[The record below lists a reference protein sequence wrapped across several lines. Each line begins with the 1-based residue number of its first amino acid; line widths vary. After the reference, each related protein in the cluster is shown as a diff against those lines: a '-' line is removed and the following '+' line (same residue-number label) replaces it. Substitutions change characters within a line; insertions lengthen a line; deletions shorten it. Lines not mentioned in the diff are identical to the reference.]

1 MTEDNVEYVTIP
13 SRKTSECRPFGDL
26 PKSGLI
32 RPTTSPFE
40 PAPEEELATLE
51 GRIVHGLAKPV
62 MEMMYL
68 YGISYHNATAVAL
81 HDIGYLQEEI
91 GEHYMVSQSTISQA
105 IRTAKRRMESR
116 KHEIR
121 ADRERY
127 QERH

>member
-1 MTEDNVEYVTIP
+1 MTEKDVEYVTMP
-13 SRKTSECRPFGDL
+13 SRKTPEYRPFGDL

-32 RPTTSPFE
+32 RPTTSPLE

-91 GEHYMVSQSTISQA
+91 AGHYMVSQSTISQA
-105 IRTAKRRMESR
+105 IRTARRKMESR

-121 ADRERY
+121 ADRESYQARY
-127 QERH
+127 

>member
-1 MTEDNVEYVTIP
+1 MTESPEH
-13 SRKTSECRPFGDL
+13 RPFGDL

-51 GRIVHGLAKPV
+51 GRIVHALAKPV

-91 GEHYMVSQSTISQA
+91 AGHYMVSQSTISQA
-105 IRTAKRRMESR
+105 IRTAKRKMESR

-121 ADRERY
+121 ADRESYQARY
-127 QERH
+127 